1 MNWLDWKPY
10 YAKVIFD
17 LGLDESKDYVV
28 TTSFANLL
36 KQNHPNGFYDVLNK
50 IKEKKISKSWI
61 FGAGPSLEQDFV
73 IFKKFYAIQSD
84 LIVGVDGACLFL
96 IENEIYPDVIFSDLD
111 GSLETLLTCLA
122 HVSILILHAHGD
134 NFDIEPDYYPKYT
147 SFSLLPTVQ
156 TKPYEPYLFNFGGF
170 TDGDRAIAGILDWFS
185 NVDIILLGFTF
196 GNLQGKYSKPTKL
209 KNHVQASDFKLKKLA
224 FAKEFIAKL
233 AILYKNHIYNL
244 STPTEQII
252 GVSQQLNILLNHQT

>member
-1 MNWLDWKPY
+1 MNWHDWKPY
-10 YAKVIFD
+10 YAKVILD
-17 LGLDESKDYVV
+17 LGLDESKDYAV
-28 TTSFANLL
+28 TTSFTNLV
-36 KQNHPNGFYDVLNK
+36 KQNHQNGFYHVLNK
-50 IKEKKISKSWI
+50 IKEKKLSKSWI

-73 IFKKFYAIQSD
+73 IFKKFYTIQSD

-122 HVSILILHAHGD
+122 HGSILILHAHGD
-134 NFDIEPDYYPKYT
+134 NFDIVRNFYPKIASY
-147 SFSLLPTVQ
+147 SFIPTVQ
-156 TKPYEPYLFNFGGF
+156 TKPDEPYLFNFGGF
-170 TDGDRAIAGILDWFS
+170 TDGDRAIAGILEWFP
-185 NVDIILLGFTF
+185 NVDVILLGFTF

-209 KNHVQASDFKLKKLA
+209 KNHVQASDFKLKKLT

-233 AILYKNHIYNL
+233 AIMFKNRIYNL

-252 GVSQQLNILLNHQT
+252 GVSQQLNILTNHQT